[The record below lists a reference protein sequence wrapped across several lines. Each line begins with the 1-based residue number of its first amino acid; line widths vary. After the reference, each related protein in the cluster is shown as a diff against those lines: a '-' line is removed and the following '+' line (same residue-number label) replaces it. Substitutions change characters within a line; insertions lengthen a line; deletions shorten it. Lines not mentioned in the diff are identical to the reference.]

1 MEDIYSNYKNKELRK
16 TFSTPLISINGTGR
30 RPPLCLNFD
39 LNKSNPLFPPEYY
52 KMKKM
57 EEHLIR
63 LEKENIKQEEQIKAL
78 MSYQYNM
85 NKKRFN
91 ADGNITC
98 YYINPPLYYIN
109 DLDNYYSI
117 NKILEESEYNMRA
130 KTERDRRII
139 KKYGQKIH
147 NLKKLLKKE
156 NLRKKINKSIYDNY
170 HLNIRKDINNFM
182 NVINKSFQNR
192 LESDIILNSNINKI
206 QKKYGKIKK
215 ILKDKIT
222 NLEYRQKKGFN
233 DIKNEMLNQI
243 QNMQE
248 IEAIKN
254 SRIKK
259 ELDAKIKIQTKI
271 ENIKRQK
278 EIEQLRRNQQIES
291 FENNKLRDEIKFNKL
306 KREMLNQKNKV
317 QKMANVFQ
325 RYKYSIPYMYLN
337 SYK

>member
-1 MEDIYSNYKNKELRK
+1 M
-16 TFSTPLISINGTGR
+16 
-30 RPPLCLNFD
+30 
-39 LNKSNPLFPPEYY
+39 
-52 KMKKM
+52 
-57 EEHLIR
+57 
-63 LEKENIKQEEQIKAL
+63 
-78 MSYQYNM
+78 
-85 NKKRFN
+85 
-91 ADGNITC
+91 
-98 YYINPPLYYIN
+98 
-109 DLDNYYSI
+109 
-117 NKILEESEYNMRA
+117 
-130 KTERDRRII
+130 
-139 KKYGQKIH
+139 
-147 NLKKLLKKE
+147 
-156 NLRKKINKSIYDNY
+156 
-170 HLNIRKDINNFM
+170 
-182 NVINKSFQNR
+182 
-192 LESDIILNSNINKI
+192 
-206 QKKYGKIKK
+206 
-215 ILKDKIT
+215 
-222 NLEYRQKKGFN
+222 EYRQKKGFN

-254 SRIKK
+254 TKIKK